1 MNNRS
6 SRILLLVALM
16 FGYSLVVIPVA
27 NAYMDP
33 GSGSFVIQMLMG
45 ATLGAAVAI
54 KVFWHRIVGFF
65 SRKRRTEGQD
75 SEGQDSDRATD
86 TR

>member
-1 MNNRS
+1 LNNRS
-6 SRILLLVALM
+6 SRILLVVALI
-16 FGYSLVVIPVA
+16 FGYSLVTIPVA

-33 GSGSFVIQMLMG
+33 GSGSFIIQMLLG

-54 KVFWHRIVGFF
+54 KVFWRRIVGFF

-75 SEGQDSDRATD
+75 SDRASGTP
-86 TR
+86 